1 MGVEAS
7 VQKVDVPDKG
17 TMHRV
22 RTGPYLGQE
31 VMSKARDNLSS
42 NGINTVV
49 VKIKPKEPK
58 PAPAAQ

>member
-22 RTGPYLGQE
+22 RTAPIW
-31 VMSKARDNLSS
+31 AR
-42 NGINTVV
+42 T
-49 VKIKPKEPK
+49 
-58 PAPAAQ
+58 